1 MNTYKSERFH
11 IAGHTDNTFTTDFN
25 QVLSQNRAV
34 NVRNYFISKGIDP
47 SRLTAKGYGETK
59 PVESN
64 NTEEGRAKNRRV
76 AIILIK

>member
-1 MNTYKSERFH
+1 MAIN
-11 IAGHTDNTFTTDFN
+11 FN

-47 SRLTAKGYGETK
+47 SRLTGKGYGETK

-64 NTEEGRAKNRRV
+64 NTEEGRTKNRRV